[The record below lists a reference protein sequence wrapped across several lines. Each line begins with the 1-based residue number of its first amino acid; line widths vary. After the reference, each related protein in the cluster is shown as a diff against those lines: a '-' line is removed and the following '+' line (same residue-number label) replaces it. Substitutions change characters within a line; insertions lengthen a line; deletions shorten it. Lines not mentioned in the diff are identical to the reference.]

1 MGPPPGA
8 EKEDVSSVALTVLV
22 GCSCCAAVAAA
33 GVLLGCCWVLC
44 WLLGSLLVPG
54 LLVALV
60 AGLLRFAQIY
70 HDLPRFTTICRF
82 QPCGFKAF
90 PDPNSSTSA
99 MECRDFLAA
108 NFNGDQL
115 RTFFLQLMM
124 HLATFKRMAWRTEF
138 YNQWKDLHSGTGIS

>member
-1 MGPPPGA
+1 M
-8 EKEDVSSVALTVLV
+8 DL
-22 GCSCCAAVAAA
+22 
-33 GVLLGCCWVLC
+33 
-44 WLLGSLLVPG
+44 
-54 LLVALV
+54 
-60 AGLLRFAQIY
+60 AGLCRNRLFSPTISSAGHTLQGPVTKMTWACKGAAEHVAEVRAKCCQDLPRFAQIY